1 VHLRLHKVQII
12 YIHSTVPGH
21 GSFLQYISTST
32 TWIHTKV
39 QFSGTAKTS
48 FADPHQV
55 GDADP
60 DAEPPFHFDAD
71 QDPDPTFYFDTDLD
85 PASHQSVANL
95 RSMAYRPSTPPF

>member
-12 YIHSTVPGH
+12 YIHGTVPGH
-21 GSFLQYISTST
+21 GSFLQYISTGT
-32 TWIHTKV
+32 TWIHTGV

-60 DAEPPFHFDAD
+60 PLHFDAD
-71 QDPDPTFYFDTDLD
+71 QDPDPTFYFETDPD
-85 PASHQSVANL
+85 PGSHQSDSNL